1 MYTPGR
7 KLVFQLLF
15 VICSATLAGAQGPA
29 ITLPELRQIVTDS
42 HAAIPSTAHLVYIKE
57 FNDNR
62 PSTGDKD
69 NVKYKVKETH
79 KHKRFKVDKI
89 FDCRTKSLKSSLTDL
104 RDVDALLK
112 EHNIPPVQKSVVSYS
127 RAKVIQQPYE
137 MELLGIDVSD
147 APPDLILSKCPGRYH
162 MFSLMSLGI
171 INEKL
176 LSEDL
181 GPTLSEINSDG
192 RALLR
197 IQLTVE
203 GQNAMKATIK
213 IDCDPSLG
221 YRFRRI
227 QRLSDGQLI
236 GETISDDYRYVNDV
250 NNTIVVPYPFRYIN
264 RSFDKDG
271 KILRETKYVME
282 MVQLGVDLSP
292 DDFKIFV
299 PAGTRLFDSVV
310 SMTVH
315 TIEQSGYMGI
325 DDALSIGEKW
335 LLKH

>member
-1 MYTPGR
+1 M
-7 KLVFQLLF
+7 
-15 VICSATLAGAQGPA
+15 
-29 ITLPELRQIVTDS
+29 D
-42 HAAIPSTAHLVYIKE
+42 
-57 FNDNR
+57 
-62 PSTGDKD
+62 
-69 NVKYKVKETH
+69 YK
-79 KHKRFKVDKI
+79 
-89 FDCRTKSLKSSLTDL
+89 TKSLKSSLTDL

-112 EHNIPPVQKSVVSYS
+112 EHNIPPVQKSVVSWS

-162 MFSLMSLGI
+162 MFGLISLGI
-171 INEKL
+171 INEKF

-181 GPTLSEINSDG
+181 GPTLSEIDVDG
-192 RALLR
+192 QSLLR

-213 IDCDPSLG
+213 IDCVPSLR
-221 YRFRRI
+221 YHFRRI
-227 QRLSDGQLI
+227 QWHSEGQLI
-236 GETISDDYRYVNDV
+236 KETIADDYRDV
-250 NNTIVVPYPFRYIN
+250 NGVPYPFLYID

-271 KILRETKYVME
+271 RIRRETKYVME
-282 MVQLGVDLSP
+282 KVELGVDLSP
-292 DDFKIFV
+292 DDFKLFI
-299 PAGTRLFDSVV
+299 PAGTRLFDSVA
-310 SMTVH
+310 SMTTH